1 MIARGLKLLV
11 QEKLQKRFENF
22 YSLSQFLIRRPGDDD
37 QRLAAV
43 GIKPGLNR
51 FLVEEQIS
59 KSIGKFALTGE
70 AVVVIDI
77 EKRLVTCSQ
86 ITDPAHIQFDLRPAA
101 PGEKDGV
108 ICQEDDFIRKFSQKR
123 LEILDKQQG
132 IGGISQFI
140 IAVGVPVN
148 KVGIKTL

>member
-11 QEKLQKRFENF
+11 QEKLHKRFENF
-22 YSLSQFLIRRPGDDD
+22 CLLNQFLIRRPGDDD

-51 FLVEEQIS
+51 FLVEEQIFEG
-59 KSIGKFALTGE
+59 IGKFALIGE

-86 ITDPAHIQFDLRPAA
+86 ITDPAHVQFDLWPTA

-108 ICQEDDFIRKFSQKR
+108 IHQEDGFIRKFIQKR

-132 IGGISQFI
+132 IGGVSHFI
-140 IAVGVPVN
+140 IAVGIPVN